1 MEATK
6 QTSMYVPAGL
16 YWTIQWKQKH
26 AMKQP
31 WRSVYCT
38 ITIQVKWV
46 WSASWLKWISHE
58 GLCYQVCQELWW
70 CRWCCWGFSEEDL
83 LEDKQRG
90 HSHPNHILFPVKIQV
105 HLNKLECR
113 EKVIFFLQVIS
124 KSETF
129 IYFRFIACKVKH
141 FKSFFFVLIL
151 MIRAYS
157 SWKSKITI
165 SKY

>member
-6 QTSMYVPAGL
+6 QSSMYVPAGL
-16 YWTIQWKQKH
+16 YWTIQWEQKH

-46 WSASWLKWISHE
+46 WSVSWLKWISHE
-58 GLCYQVCQELWW
+58 GLCYQVCQEVWW

-90 HSHPNHILFPVKIQV
+90 HSHPNRILLTIKIC
-105 HLNKLECR
+105 CR
-113 EKVIFFLQVIS
+113 KHKGSQRIASGIENMLPSTLRQDLLHGMPSGTQRALSVFFNPLKRNAGFSI
-124 KSETF
+124 
-129 IYFRFIACKVKH
+129 
-141 FKSFFFVLIL
+141 
-151 MIRAYS
+151 MI
-157 SWKSKITI
+157 
-165 SKY
+165 